1 LKGGAGNL
9 MKNIKEA
16 STKVME
22 TVSAYVSKNTN
33 LNNGLPCTIKFYFLM
48 SENCTI
54 SVYFSLKN
62 DLFMISLKILIYLI
76 VNNCFREFYAFV
88 KEMYII

>member
-33 LNNGLPCTIKFYFLM
+33 LNNGLPCTIKFYII
-48 SENCTI
+48 EN
-54 SVYFSLKN
+54 KP
-62 DLFMISLKILIYLI
+62 
-76 VNNCFREFYAFV
+76 VN
-88 KEMYII
+88 KESHE